1 MTRNDT
7 PRRPVRP
14 GSTAG
19 RAAAHAA
26 RRAGFLA
33 AAALLATAPSGCLLV
48 EGFADVAL
56 TGAEFWHTTPLIPVT
71 AFASDQIEDT
81 YWEEERYGRVTILPP
96 VEGEFAPIFCL
107 DPPSPDEV
115 VRALPDEVDGGVP
128 FLAETF
134 HNNVRMIVEP
144 LVDDVGD
151 CKFYPLVGPARLH
164 KCHYKCTV
172 FYEKTIRSA
181 WPVPFEFTDE
191 SQEVVYIDKDHLIMC
206 GSPDKPY

>member
-1 MTRNDT
+1 MTAFSS
-7 PRRPVRP
+7 PRRPRHTPRP
-14 GSTAG
+14 
-19 RAAAHAA
+19 AALLLCGVA
-26 RRAGFLA
+26 LA
-33 AAALLATAPSGCLLV
+33 AAPGCFAPPGGLLLT
-48 EGFADVAL
+48 EGFIDVAF
-56 TGAEFWHTTPLIPVT
+56 TGAEFWHSTPLIPVS
-71 AFASDQIEDT
+71 AYASDQIEDT

-115 VRALPDEVDGGVP
+115 VRALPDEVEGGFA

-134 HNNVRMIVEP
+134 HNNVRLIVEP
-144 LVDDVGD
+144 IVDDVGD

-172 FYEKTIRSA
+172 FYEKTIRSG
-181 WPVPFEFTDE
+181 WPVPFEHVDE